1 MRRAE
6 DLSCVTPSGLTQF
19 ADPTTLQS
27 AAPYLAAWATFGRTG
42 PTPIRERITPVYA
55 APGGLARSVQ
65 VQRSPATETPFG
77 GTSAYSAP
85 TRGARTTPTR
95 SGSAPGPT
103 RSTTRDRRR
112 RAVTGSRLPVLIRV
126 ISGGQ
131 CQADRSA
138 VSLPMSAAT
147 GTGAQPRTVPGRGS
161 GLAPPCLAARR
172 SAGCGGLG
180 RPRRGET
187 NVRGRRCGR
196 SAVQPGQQRC
206 APGPS
211 T

>member
-1 MRRAE
+1 VVRDPVGGRVFSKFSYHRRF
-6 DLSCVTPSGLTQF
+6 SGNRMGSHRHRF
-19 ADPTTLQS
+19 C
-27 AAPYLAAWATFGRTG
+27 
-42 PTPIRERITPVYA
+42 ERITPVYA

-65 VQRSPATETPFG
+65 VRRSPATETPFG
-77 GTSAYSAP
+77 RTSAYAAP
-85 TRGARTTPTR
+85 TSSAGTTPTR
-95 SGSAPGPT
+95 SGSAPRPHPVDNAGSATASRNRVTVARTHPGHQRWTVPGGSFRGVATDVRCHRHRGTAPT
-103 RSTTRDRRR
+103 
-112 RAVTGSRLPVLIRV
+112 A
-126 ISGGQ
+126 
-131 CQADRSA
+131 
-138 VSLPMSAAT
+138 
-147 GTGAQPRTVPGRGS
+147 PGRGS

-180 RPRRGET
+180 FPRRGEM